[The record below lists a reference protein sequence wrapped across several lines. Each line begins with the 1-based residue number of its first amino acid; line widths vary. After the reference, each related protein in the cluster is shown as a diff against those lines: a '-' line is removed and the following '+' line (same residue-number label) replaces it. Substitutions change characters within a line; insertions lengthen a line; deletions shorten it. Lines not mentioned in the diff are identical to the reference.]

1 MTRRPPFGYVGLVTR
16 GVAFLIDALVIN
28 GIAVLL
34 GGAVN
39 LIASLLGASGNIDTV
54 GAVLG
59 AAAWWVWSL
68 FYFVTF
74 WALTGQTVG
83 NRILGIRVLSCV
95 GGGDVTF
102 SQAVRRFIG
111 LTLAIIPL
119 GAGLI
124 PILTDPRR
132 RGFQDRLADTVVRW
146 DVDEETETAVRDQ
159 LHQDAVE
166 SDRGQSAGGGPLATP
181 GGPGAQSDEPVT
193 AVDQAPP
200 APAAAPGAPVEP

>member
-1 MTRRPPFGYVGLVTR
+1 MTRTAPVGYVGLVTR
-16 GVAFLIDALVIN
+16 GVAFLIDALVVN
-28 GIAVLL
+28 AIAVLL

-39 LIASLLGASGNIDTV
+39 LIASLLGVSGNIDIV

-83 NRILGIRVLSCV
+83 NRILGIRVLSGV

-102 SQAVRRFIG
+102 TQAVRRFIG

-132 RGFQDRLADTVVRW
+132 RGFQDRMADTVVRW
-146 DVDEETETAVRDQ
+146 DIDEETEKAVREQ
-159 LHQDAVE
+159 LRQQAVDSE
-166 SDRGQSAGGGPLATP
+166 HGQPPRGGPLATP
-181 GGPGAQSDEPVT
+181 GTSGAQSDEPVT
-193 AVDQAPP
+193 LVDDVP
-200 APAAAPGAPVEP
+200 AAAAPGPPLEP